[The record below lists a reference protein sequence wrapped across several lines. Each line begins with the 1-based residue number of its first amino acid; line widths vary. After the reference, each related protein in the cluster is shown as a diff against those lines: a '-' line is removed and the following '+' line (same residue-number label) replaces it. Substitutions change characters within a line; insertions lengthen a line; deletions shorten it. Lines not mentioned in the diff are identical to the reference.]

1 MYHPPGWGHTAAVP
15 LVFLAFFLFAA
26 SLQKTNV
33 KRFVRHPQL
42 AGVAV
47 WAGAHLLSNGDSRS
61 LVLFGTLGVWALLEM
76 PLISRREGPWE
87 RPPSEAFMAELKPF
101 VACAVGFA
109 VFLGLHPYL
118 FGVYA
123 VSSR

>member
-47 WAGAHLLSNGDSRS
+47 WAAARCGAATNPG
-61 LVLFGTLGVWALLEM
+61 AN
-76 PLISRREGPWE
+76 
-87 RPPSEAFMAELKPF
+87 
-101 VACAVGFA
+101 
-109 VFLGLHPYL
+109 PYL
-118 FGVYA
+118 KRLYRADPYKRKGQLGGDDEIF
-123 VSSR
+123 